1 MATVKKTQETE
12 QDLPAGRQD
21 RQEAAREEA
30 KSPYDRVSIRLT
42 RDGNEH
48 KQPLYVSINTSDFYI
63 PRGKDVEVPRY
74 VADYIQDMMDKEY
87 ALMEKYDEI
96 EKRFLS
102 DK

>member
-1 MATVKKTQETE
+1 MATAKKVQETE
-12 QDLPAGRQD
+12 EIK
-21 RQEAAREEA
+21 QETE

-48 KQPLYVSINTSDFYI
+48 KQPLYVSINTNDFYI

-96 EKRFLS
+96 EKKFMNNN
-102 DK
+102 

>member
-1 MATVKKTQETE
+1 MATVKKTQETGQETKQAE
-12 QDLPAGRQD
+12 QDVT
-21 RQEAAREEA
+21 REEV

>member
-12 QDLPAGRQD
+12 QEEK
-21 RQEAAREEA
+21 QEV

-87 ALMEKYDEI
+87 ALMEKYDDI
-96 EKRFLS
+96 EKKFLN

>member
-1 MATVKKTQETE
+1 MATVKKTQETGQETKQAE
-12 QDLPAGRQD
+12 QDVT
-21 RQEAAREEA
+21 REEV
-30 KSPYDRVSIRLT
+30 KGPYDRVSIRLT

>member
-1 MATVKKTQETE
+1 MATVKKTQETGQETKQAE
-12 QDLPAGRQD
+12 QDV
-21 RQEAAREEA
+21 AREEV

-48 KQPLYVSINTSDFYI
+48 RQPLYVSINTSDFYI

-96 EKRFLS
+96 EKKFL
-102 DK
+102 KE